1 MNCLRCELIRAR
13 LKASAMAVVGLSLE
27 AIAGR
32 LSECYGVRYY
42 VEGGKLYR
50 ASLLP
55 PYQPHLIKE
64 GA

>member
-1 MNCLRCELIRAR
+1 
-13 LKASAMAVVGLSLE
+13 MALVGLSLE

-42 VEGGKLYR
+42 VEGGNLYR
-50 ASLLP
+50 ASLLS
-55 PYQPHLIKE
+55 PYEPHLIKE

>member
-13 LKASAMAVVGLSLE
+13 LKASAMALVGLSLE
-27 AIAGR
+27 TIAGR

-42 VEGGKLYR
+42 VEGCDLYR

>member
-13 LKASAMAVVGLSLE
+13 LKASAMALVGLSLE

-42 VEGGKLYR
+42 VEGCNLYR
-50 ASLLP
+50 VSLLP
-55 PYQPHLIKE
+55 PYEPHLIKE